1 MTDKQL
7 VRLHTKKSALSNT
20 DFYWYLTVAKC
31 YKIIGKFIIFT
42 AIVMFFAMVG
52 KWLVRHSKHTLE
64 IIRVY

>member
-52 KWLVRHSKHTLE
+52 KCLG
-64 IIRVY
+64 